1 VPRAASAGLDR
12 MQAAAP
18 NETLKGKG
26 ANERHNVAHRP
37 DGVGGGDALAG
48 VQDDSAGWR
57 LRRVFVAKS
66 TSRHQVVGLSD
77 HSKRGAHQR

>member
-1 VPRAASAGLDR
+1 MPRAASAGLDR

-48 VQDDSAGWR
+48 VQDDSAG
-57 LRRVFVAKS
+57 
-66 TSRHQVVGLSD
+66 
-77 HSKRGAHQR
+77 